1 MAKIDEPVNIREGEE
16 LDSHKVE
23 AYIRDSL
30 GFHDGEFL
38 IRQFPSGFSN
48 LTYMV
53 KAGDKEMVLRRP
65 PFGKKAK
72 TAHDMHREYRILSA
86 LHPVFPMAPKPLLYT
101 EDPEIMGCPFYV
113 MERIQGIIL
122 RKNLPKDLV
131 LLPEDAGSLC
141 ENMIRCL
148 HTLHTIDYKK
158 IGLDGLGKPE
168 GYIRRQVEGW
178 STRYRDA
185 RTSDAPDYEKVME
198 WLHDKMPKETDRPG
212 IIHNDYKL
220 DNVVLNPAN
229 LREISGILDWEMA
242 TIGDPLMDLGG
253 SLAYWVD
260 RNDSEEH
267 QLMRLLPTT
276 EAGMMTRKELVDY
289 YIQVS
294 GRKIESMDYYFCFGL
309 FKLAGI
315 AQQIYYRYFHGQT
328 KDKRFAMLIGAVM
341 ILEKVAMKVIEKSD
355 L

>member
-1 MAKIDEPVNIREGEE
+1 M
-16 LDSHKVE
+16 
-23 AYIRDSL
+23 
-30 GFHDGEFL
+30 
-38 IRQFPSGFSN
+38 
-48 LTYMV
+48 
-53 KAGDKEMVLRRP
+53 
-65 PFGKKAK
+65 
-72 TAHDMHREYRILSA
+72 
-86 LHPVFPMAPKPLLYT
+86 
-101 EDPEIMGCPFYV
+101 
-113 MERIQGIIL
+113 
-122 RKNLPKDLV
+122 
-131 LLPEDAGSLC
+131 
-141 ENMIRCL
+141 
-148 HTLHTIDYKK
+148 
-158 IGLDGLGKPE
+158 
-168 GYIRRQVEGW
+168 
-178 STRYRDA
+178 
-185 RTSDAPDYEKVME
+185 ME

-220 DNVVLNPAN
+220 DNVVLNPGN

-253 SLAYWVD
+253 TLAYWVD

-276 EAGMMTRKELVDY
+276 EEGMMTRKELIDF